1 MECKWNRPASF
12 PMLSPW
18 INRYIMECK
27 FVIAGW
33 IKKDWG
39 INRYIMEC
47 KFGRG
52 RIQTNLWREL
62 IDTLWNVNVDAAGV
76 LSEYDKELI
85 DTLWNVNI

>member
-1 MECKWNRPASF
+1 MHSGKSR
-12 PMLSPW
+12 
-18 INRYIMECK
+18 R
-27 FVIAGW
+27 AG
-33 IKKDWG
+33 G
-39 INRYIMEC
+39 NSRINRYIMEC

>member
-1 MECKWNRPASF
+1 MR
-12 PMLSPW
+12 
-18 INRYIMECK
+18 
-27 FVIAGW
+27 
-33 IKKDWG
+33 